1 MKPQTLP
8 TVRVFAPEQ
17 WGEVDRFA
25 NFYAGTYQFS
35 DRDQRAVSGVANHFE
50 KALTLQSLA
59 VKLRPGLDIDHDQL
73 NKNGFT
79 PALNSH
85 ELSAVIEASALELY
99 SSVDCTTK
107 VLRAD
112 GAGSR
117 SFPGSTRKL
126 FQNIDKVTG
135 SFPEEV
141 KDAFRAAN

>member
-1 MKPQTLP
+1 LSGYDRAEVRIVGYHPPKRLQPVPSTCHVFCDKHLSVMKPQTLP

-25 NFYAGTYQFS
+25 NFYEGTYKFS

-85 ELSAVIEASALELY
+85 ELSAVSKRQ
-99 SSVDCTTK
+99 S
-107 VLRAD
+107 
-112 GAGSR
+112 
-117 SFPGSTRKL
+117 
-126 FQNIDKVTG
+126 
-135 SFPEEV
+135 
-141 KDAFRAAN
+141 